1 MPPATLPPTL
11 MPPAHSFKLIVF
23 DFDGTLVDS
32 QAGIVR
38 CMAAAFVALGLPA
51 PEAAAV
57 RRVVGLSLELAIARL
72 LPDEAQDAVV
82 EAAAAYRGA
91 FLTWRA
97 DPAFH
102 EPLFE
107 GVSETLARLDAPEV
121 LLGIATGKNLRGL
134 SAALERHGLAGRF
147 ATLQTPDHSPS
158 KPHPGMLRR
167 AMDEVGC
174 NPCET
179 VLIGDTTFDIEMA
192 QNAGTL
198 SLGVS
203 WGYHAPEE
211 LLAAGASAVL
221 GSMAELPDNLTSLA
235 GGQR

>member
-1 MPPATLPPTL
+1 MSHPYR
-11 MPPAHSFKLIVF
+11 LIVF

-32 QAGIVR
+32 QAGIVH
-38 CMAAAFVALGLPA
+38 CMGEGFAAVGLPA
-51 PEAAAV
+51 PAAEAV

-72 LPDEAQDAVV
+72 LPAEAQDAVV
-82 EAAAAYRGA
+82 PAAAAYRGA
-91 FLTWRA
+91 FLAWRD

-107 GVSETLARLDAPEV
+107 GVAETLERLDTPEV

-134 SAALERHGLAGRF
+134 SASLERHGLRQRF
-147 ATLQTPDHSPS
+147 TTLQTPDHSPS

-174 NPCET
+174 YPDET
-179 VLIGDTTFDIEMA
+179 ILIGDTTFDIEMA
-192 QNAGTL
+192 QNAGTI

-211 LLAAGASAVL
+211 LRAAGARAVL
-221 GSMAELPDNLTSLA
+221 DAMTDLPDRLATLA
-235 GGQR
+235 GEL

>member
-1 MPPATLPPTL
+1 MVSHP
-11 MPPAHSFKLIVF
+11 FRLIVF

-38 CMAAAFVALGLPA
+38 CMGECFAAIGLPR

-82 EAAAAYRGA
+82 PAAAAYRRA
-91 FLTWRA
+91 FLAWR
-97 DPAFH
+97 DHPEFH
-102 EPLFE
+102 EPLYE
-107 GVSETLARLDAPEV
+107 GVAATLERLDRPEV

-134 SAALERHGLAGRF
+134 SASLERHGLAGRF

-158 KPHPGMLRR
+158 KPHPGMLER
-167 AMDEVGC
+167 AMAEVGC
-174 NPCET
+174 HRDET

-198 SLGVS
+198 SLGVA
-203 WGYHAPEE
+203 WGYHEPEE
-211 LLAAGASAVL
+211 LRAAGARAVL
-221 GSMAELPDNLTSLA
+221 ATMSELPDHLMNLT
-235 GGQR
+235 GERR

>member
-1 MPPATLPPTL
+1 MPHP
-11 MPPAHSFKLIVF
+11 FRLIVF

-38 CMAAAFVALGLPA
+38 CMAEGFAAIGLP
-51 PEAAAV
+51 PPQAADV

-72 LPDEAQDAVV
+72 LPADAQDAVV
-82 EAAAAYRGA
+82 ATAAAYRRA
-91 FLTWRA
+91 FLAWRA
-97 DPAFH
+97 DPAFQ

-107 GVSETLARLDAPEV
+107 GVAETLAVLDRPEV

-134 SAALERHGLAGRF
+134 SASLERHGLAGRF

-158 KPHPGMLRR
+158 KPHPGMLWR
-167 AMDEVGC
+167 AMETVGC

-179 VLIGDTTFDIEMA
+179 VLIGDTTYDIEMA
-192 QNAGTL
+192 QNAGTV

-203 WGYHAPEE
+203 WGYHGPEE
-211 LLAAGASAVL
+211 LRAAGARAVL
-221 GSMAELPDNLTSLA
+221 SSMVDLPDSLARLA
-235 GGQR
+235 GGLQ

>member
-1 MPPATLPPTL
+1 M
-11 MPPAHSFKLIVF
+11 AHPYRLIVF

-32 QAGIVR
+32 QAGIVH
-38 CMAAAFVALGLPA
+38 CMGRGFAAVGLPA
-51 PEAAAV
+51 PPAESV

-72 LPDEAQDAVV
+72 LPVEAQEAVV
-82 EAAAAYRGA
+82 PAAAAYREA
-91 FLTWRA
+91 FLAWRA

-102 EPLFE
+102 EPLFD
-107 GVSETLARLDAPEV
+107 GVVETLERLDTPQV

-134 SAALERHGLAGRF
+134 SASLERHGLSRRF
-147 ATLQTPDHSPS
+147 TTLQTPDHSPS
-158 KPHPGMLRR
+158 KPHPGMLKR

-174 NPCET
+174 YPDET

-192 QNAGTL
+192 QNAGTV

-211 LLAAGASAVL
+211 LRAAGARDVL
-221 GSMAELPDNLTSLA
+221 AAMAELPDRLTTLA
-235 GGQR
+235 GEL